1 MSQNFPE
8 IPRGLERAM
17 LIENPLNESPLVF
30 PVLEYIHIIGF
41 TCGVGTIALVNF
53 RLLGIGLTKRSAAQL
68 WRAAMP
74 WTLLGLTLA
83 ISSGLL
89 LFSVNP
95 DVYYLNYT
103 FLAKM
108 CFVAVAIL
116 FHFTAIRRAV
126 AAESSGF
133 GRAAAWMALA
143 LWAVVLFGGIF
154 IGLSATRPPAAAPPP
169 TGIDFNE
176 FLHK

>member
-1 MSQNFPE
+1 MATHVS
-8 IPRGLERAM
+8 AM
-17 LIENPLNESPLVF
+17 LIENPLNQSPLIF

-53 RLLGIGLTKRSAAQL
+53 RLLGVGLTRRSAAEL
-68 WRAAMP
+68 WRDAMP
-74 WTLLGLTLA
+74 WTLLGLSLV
-83 ISSGLL
+83 IFSGLL
-89 LFSVNP
+89 LFSINP

-108 CFVAVAIL
+108 CFFALAIL
-116 FHFTAIRRAV
+116 FHFTVIRK
-126 AAESSGF
+126 AAASGSAGF

-143 LWAVVLFGGIF
+143 LWTVVLFGGVF

-169 TGIDFNE
+169 AGIDFNE